1 MWAIASGDTVERITQ
16 EKNQDQQQ
24 DKGQKRAVTLTLP
37 TRKISLIS
45 WVEEFRRSHQNGILK
60 L

>member
-37 TRKISLIS
+37 TRKISIS